1 MSTSRKARAAIVRAA
16 NTPWTIEDVEVS
28 APRED
33 EVLVRMVG
41 TGICHTDISCK
52 DGHFPVPMP
61 IVLGHEGAG
70 VVEAVGTG
78 VTKVKAGDHVVLS
91 FDSCGTCHNCDDHR
105 PSYCFDFYP
114 RNLAGKRADG
124 SATVTAQGEPLN
136 ALFFCQSSFA
146 TYAIAREVNTVVVDK
161 SLPLDI
167 LGPLGCGIQTGA
179 GAAVN
184 SLGMKKGD
192 SLAIFGGGAVGLS
205 ALLGARAVEAG
216 TVIVV
221 EPNVARGKLA
231 LELGATHVINPRET
245 ADVLAKIK
253 ELCGGPNGGVNYGL
267 DTTGIPAV
275 IAAGV
280 EALLPNGMLGLLG
293 VPSSP
298 EATVPAN
305 MMSMLIRGIG
315 VKYIVEGDAD
325 PQEFIPRM
333 AAWYKAGKFP
343 FDRLVKKFPFEQINE
358 AARASLSGEVVK
370 PVLVF

>member
-1 MSTSRKARAAIVRAA
+1 MSTRIPARAAVVRTV
-16 NTPWTIEDVEVS
+16 NSPWSIEDVEIS

-70 VVEAVGTG
+70 VVEQVGA
-78 VTKVKAGDHVVLS
+78 KVSHVKVGDHVVLS
-91 FDSCGTCHNCDDHR
+91 FDSCGHCHNCDDHK

-124 SATVTAQGEPLN
+124 SATVSAKGEDLN

-146 TYAIAREVNTVVVDK
+146 TYAIARGVNTVVVDK
-161 SLPLDI
+161 TLPLDI

-184 SLGMKKGD
+184 SLGIKAGE
-192 SLAIFGGGAVGLS
+192 SLVIFGGGAVGLS
-205 ALLGARAVEAG
+205 ALLGARAVGAG

-221 EPNVARGKLA
+221 EPNAGRGKLA
-231 LELGATHVINPRET
+231 LELGATHHINPKET
-245 ADVLAKIK
+245 ADVLARIK
-253 ELCGGPNGGVNYGL
+253 ELCGGVNYAL

-333 AAWYKAGKFP
+333 AGWFKAGKFP

-358 AARASLSGEVVK
+358 AAAASLSGEVIK
-370 PVLVF
+370 PVVVF

>member
-1 MSTSRKARAAIVRAA
+1 MNTSTKARAAVVRTV
-16 NTPWTIEDVEVS
+16 NTPWAIEDVEIS

-41 TGICHTDISCK
+41 TGICHTDITCRE
-52 DGHFPVPMP
+52 GHFPVPMP

-70 VVEAVGTG
+70 VVEAVGAK
-78 VTKVKAGDHVVLS
+78 VTQLKAGDHVVLS
-91 FDSCGTCHNCDDHR
+91 FDSCGKCHNCDDHK

-114 RNLAGKRADG
+114 RNLAGKRSDG
-124 SATVTAQGEPLN
+124 SATVTANGEPLN

-146 TYAIAREVNTVVVDK
+146 TYAIAREVNTVKIDK
-161 SLPLDI
+161 GLPLDI
-167 LGPLGCGIQTGA
+167 MGPLGCGIQTGA

-184 SLGMKKGD
+184 SLGVGKGD
-192 SLAIFGGGAVGLS
+192 SLVIFGGGAVGLS
-205 ALLGARAVEAG
+205 ALLGARAVDAG

-221 EPNVARGKLA
+221 EPNAGRGKLA
-231 LELGATHVINPRET
+231 LELGATHHINPKET

-253 ELCGGPNGGVNYGL
+253 ELCGGVNFAL
-267 DTTGIPAV
+267 DTTGIPGV
-275 IAAGV
+275 IAVAM
-280 EALLPNGMLGLLG
+280 EALLPNGMCGLLG

-305 MMSMLIRGIG
+305 MVSMLIRGVG

-333 AAWYKAGKFP
+333 AGWYQAGKFP
-343 FDRLVKKFPFEQINE
+343 FDKLVKKFPFEQINE
-358 AARASLSGEVVK
+358 AAAASLSGEVIK

>member
-1 MSTSRKARAAIVRAA
+1 MSTSTKARAAVVRSA
-16 NTPWTIEDVEVS
+16 NTPWSIEDVEVS
-28 APRED
+28 APRAD

-61 IVLGHEGAG
+61 IVLGHEGSG
-70 VVEAVGTG
+70 VVEQVGAN
-78 VTKVKAGDHVVLS
+78 VTQVKVGDHVVLS
-91 FDSCGTCHNCDDHR
+91 FDSCGRCHNCDRHK

-114 RNLAGKRADG
+114 RNLAGKRSDG
-124 SATVTAQGEPLN
+124 SATVTAGGEDLN
-136 ALFFCQSSFA
+136 AAFFYQSSFA

-161 SLPLDI
+161 ALPLDI

-184 SLGMKKGD
+184 SLGIKAGE
-192 SLAIFGGGAVGLS
+192 SLVIFGGGAVGLS
-205 ALLGARAVEAG
+205 ALLGARAVGAG

-221 EPNVARGKLA
+221 EPNAGRGQLA
-231 LELGATHVINPRET
+231 LELGATHHINPKET

-253 ELCGGPNGGVNYGL
+253 ELCGGVNYAL

-275 IAAGV
+275 IAAGI

-305 MMSMLIRGIG
+305 MMSMLIRGVG

-333 AAWYKAGKFP
+333 AGWYQAGKFP
-343 FDRLVKKFPFEQINE
+343 FDRLVRNFAFEQINE
-358 AARASLSGEVVK
+358 AAQSSLSGEVIK

>member
-1 MSTSRKARAAIVRAA
+1 MSTTSTKARAAVVRTV
-16 NTPWTIEDVEVS
+16 NTPWAIEDVEVS

-70 VVEAVGTG
+70 VVEKVGA
-78 VTKVKAGDHVVLS
+78 KVSRVKVGDHVVLS
-91 FDSCGTCHNCDDHR
+91 FDSCGHCHNCDEHK

-124 SATVTAQGEPLN
+124 SATVTSKGEDLN

-146 TYAIAREVNTVVVDK
+146 TYAIAREINTVVVDK
-161 SLPLDI
+161 SLPLD
-167 LGPLGCGIQTGA
+167 LMGPLGCGIQTGA

-184 SLGMKKGD
+184 SLGIKAGE
-192 SLAIFGGGAVGLS
+192 SLVIFGGGAVGLS
-205 ALLGARAVEAG
+205 ALLGARAVDAG

-221 EPNVARGKLA
+221 EPNAGRGKVA
-231 LELGATHVINPRET
+231 LELGATHHINPKET

-253 ELCGGPNGGVNYGL
+253 ELCGGVNYAL

-275 IAAGV
+275 IAVGV

-305 MMSMLIRGIG
+305 MMSMLVRGVG

-333 AAWYKAGKFP
+333 AAWYKAGRFP

-358 AARASLSGEVVK
+358 AAKASLSGEVIK
-370 PVLVF
+370 PVVVF